1 MSPKRG
7 RKHGPPRSHR
17 GAPKSRSTR
26 TSLRRP
32 PPGRGEP
39 DLIRDVR
46 QMLRQ
51 SHPWELLCFVSSL
64 LAAVDRRDVDPFKR
78 ARGEVPT
85 APTLQELVDSLADVD
100 MVETTA
106 LLTVLG
112 EMVSDQLLAK
122 RIRREL
128 AGRDH
133 GLPGWLRYLAP
144 VGVDGALVMSHVLG
158 DGDNVMLAVRTAAGD
173 DLTVLVYI
181 DHNLGT
187 LVKDGF
193 VVEGPLDVVV
203 GRFREASDGD
213 HDVTFRELDLAD
225 ARVWITEAIEKG
237 AITYPPFETETW
249 PACRPLMEWVVRQLP
264 EGGTG
269 YMRPEWD
276 EDDRAELTEQFFA
289 SPFGQGHNDEDRQL
303 FESILWFACDYGP
316 GDPLRWS
323 PVAVEM
329 LLADWLPR
337 KVVADA
343 DFLSRV
349 PDLLR
354 SFIGFSHA
362 ERGIRKTLTDE
373 TLDAVD
379 RWEPDYQKTIR
390 SERPQGPAALLAA
403 LGVLDG
409 DALSAAAFEDLDP
422 YGSFARSMLATLRDT
437 VGDEEALRSLDA
449 DPLPDEP
456 LDWEVIPDDV
466 HDRVGEVLELVDR
479 CCEELLD
486 VEYRTACRRLLADVV
501 AGDPEILRRRGRA
514 DTAAAA
520 LVWIVGKANDVFHPS
535 ASRLAVKDL
544 LAWFG
549 ITGSVSQRANTMLKA
564 IGAGERT
571 HYGTD
576 IRLGTTRYLVSE
588 RRQDIIERR
597 DRYEAMSQ

>member
-1 MSPKRG
+1 
-7 RKHGPPRSHR
+7 
-17 GAPKSRSTR
+17 
-26 TSLRRP
+26 
-32 PPGRGEP
+32 
-39 DLIRDVR
+39 
-46 QMLRQ
+46 MLRQ
-51 SHPWELLCFVSSL
+51 SHPWELLCFASSL
-64 LAAVDRRDVDPFKR
+64 LAAVDPRDVDPFKR
-78 ARGEVPT
+78 ARGEVAT
-85 APTLQELVDSLADVD
+85 TPTLQDLVGSLSDVD

-128 AGRDH
+128 AGRHH
-133 GLPGWLRYLAP
+133 GLPRWLRYLAP
-144 VGVDGALVMSHVLG
+144 GSVDGALVMSHVLG
-158 DGDNVMLAVRTAAGD
+158 DGDNVILAVRTAAGD

-193 VVEGPLDVVV
+193 VVKAALDVVV
-203 GRFREASDGD
+203 GRFREASHGD
-213 HDVTFRELDLAD
+213 PDVTFHELDLAD
-225 ARVWITEAIEKG
+225 ARVRIADAISKG

-249 PACRPLMEWVVRQLP
+249 PACRPLVEWVVRQLP
-264 EGGTG
+264 EDGTG
-269 YMRPEWD
+269 YVRPEWD
-276 EDDRAELTEQFFA
+276 EDDRAQLTEQFFA
-289 SPFGQGHNDEDRQL
+289 SPFGQGHDDEDRQL

-323 PVAVEM
+323 PVAAEM

-343 DFLSRV
+343 DFLSRA

-354 SFIGFSHA
+354 SFIRFSHA
-362 ERGIRKTLTDE
+362 QRGIRKALTDE

-379 RWEPDYQKTIR
+379 RWEPDYQKAIR

-403 LGVLDG
+403 MGVFDG
-409 DALSAAAFEDLDP
+409 DEPWGVAIDDLDP
-422 YGSFARSMLATLRDT
+422 YASFADSMLATLREV
-437 VGDEEALRSLDA
+437 VGDQDALRSLDA

-456 LDWEVIPDDV
+456 FDWEVIPDDV
-466 HDRVGEVLELVDR
+466 HDRVGQVLELVDR

-486 VEYRTACRRLLADVV
+486 VEYRTACRRLLADVA
-501 AGDPEILRRRGRA
+501 AGDPGILRRRGRA
-514 DTAAAA
+514 DIAAAA
-520 LVWIVGKANDVFHPS
+520 LVWIVGKANDVFLPS
-535 ASRLAVKDL
+535 AGRLAVKDV

-549 ITGSVSQRANTMLKA
+549 LTGNVSQRANIMLKA
-564 IGAGERT
+564 MGAGERT
-571 HYGTD
+571 HYGMD